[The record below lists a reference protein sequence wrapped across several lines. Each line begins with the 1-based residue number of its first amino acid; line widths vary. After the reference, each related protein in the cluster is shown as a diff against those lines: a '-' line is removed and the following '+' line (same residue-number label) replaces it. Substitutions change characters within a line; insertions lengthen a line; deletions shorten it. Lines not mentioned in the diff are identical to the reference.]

1 MDIDVSTLIG
11 RGSGIGL
18 SQPDSADSPERLAEV
33 AREFEAVIIHQ
44 LLQQMRAAASWA
56 GEDDADGELFG
67 ARLMET
73 IDVELA
79 RQIAAGGGL
88 GLAETLF
95 PSQGEPAPQTITDV
109 AEAVRLAYGTSS
121 PDMSVSETASLT
133 AINAGV
139 LAPDR
144 SNGPG
149 LEAGVTSGFGWRKDP
164 IAGTERFHAG
174 IDVRAAYGHE
184 VGAASAGR
192 VVQAG
197 EQGGYGLTVVIEHRS
212 GIQTRYAHLSSIL
225 VEEGEGVGAR
235 QPIGRAGQTGRA
247 TGPHLHFEVI
257 QDGEPVDPVRLRGG
271 IEGLLKELRLAAD
284 VANNRT

>member
-18 SQPDSADSPERLAEV
+18 AQPDAAESPERLAQI

-56 GEDDADGELFG
+56 SEDDADGELFG

-79 RQIAAGGGL
+79 RQIAMGGGL
-88 GLAETLF
+88 GLAEKLF
-95 PSQGEPAPQTITDV
+95 PSLGEPASETMTDV
-109 AEAVRLAYGTSS
+109 AEAVRMAYGRSS
-121 PDMSVSETASLT
+121 DMPVSETVNFT
-133 AINAGV
+133 AVESGV
-139 LAPDR
+139 LAADR
-144 SNGPG
+144 SNRPD
-149 LEAGVTSGFGWRKDP
+149 LEAGVTSGFGWRQDP
-164 IAGTERFHAG
+164 IAGTARFHAG

-225 VEEGEGVGAR
+225 VEKGERVDVR

-257 QDGEPVDPVRLRGG
+257 QDGKPVDPVRLRGG